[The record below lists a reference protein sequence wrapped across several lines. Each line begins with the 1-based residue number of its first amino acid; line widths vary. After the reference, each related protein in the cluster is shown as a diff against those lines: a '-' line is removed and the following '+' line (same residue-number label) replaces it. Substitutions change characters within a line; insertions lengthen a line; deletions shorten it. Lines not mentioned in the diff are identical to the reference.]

1 MPEKSQAS
9 SANSKTSSQT
19 NSSVKAKLAAR
30 VKIDQNVVTLTSDK
44 LYILDTNILLHEPLA
59 FTSFKEN
66 DVVVPMT
73 VLEELD
79 YIKDSK
85 KDVARDAR
93 VSIRAMEDLLHNAT
107 PEQMLAGVSMAG
119 LGAGESA
126 PTGALSIFSDL
137 SMPDKQQVFTSNEND
152 NRIINVALYLQQK
165 LAPRQVILVTKD
177 INMRLKAKG
186 AGMGLVEDYRT
197 DQLVSDIKYL
207 SKGYHQFEGDFW
219 EHVKL
224 VDSHTEGRDT
234 IHSIPKNVLP
244 EAYVNEFL
252 IDEKRQFAGLVESV
266 NDDTLDVLDL
276 GYERIM
282 SRRAWGILP
291 KNIGQAMALHALLD
305 PHIDLCILTGPAGSG
320 KTLLALAAALE
331 MVVEKNMYD
340 KIIVTRS
347 TPEIAESIGFLPG
360 TEEEKM
366 APWLAAITDSLE
378 VLHKHDENTK
388 GSMSYIMEK
397 ANIQFK
403 SVNFMRGRSIQ
414 NAIVILDESQN
425 LTASQL
431 KTIITR
437 CGEGTK
443 LICGGNLAQIDSNY
457 LSAVTSGLTYIVEK
471 FKNFSGSATINLDG
485 VVRSRLAEFAEKE
498 L

>member
-1 MPEKSQAS
+1 MPRKSNAD
-9 SANSKTSSQT
+9 TRIY
-19 NSSVKAKLAAR
+19 V
-30 VKIDQNVVTLTSDK
+30 
-44 LYILDTNILLHEPLA
+44 LDTNILLHEPLA
-59 FTSFKEN
+59 FLSFKEN

-93 VSIRAMEDLLHNAT
+93 VCIRAMEDLLRDAT
-107 PEQMLAGVSMAG
+107 PEDMLAGVPLSG
-119 LGAGESA
+119 FGAGDNR
-126 PTGALSIFSDL
+126 PTGTLSIYADLNMTESQQIFASD
-137 SMPDKQQVFTSNEND
+137 END
-152 NRIINVALYLQQK
+152 NRIINVALHLQTVFASQE
-165 LAPRQVILVTKD
+165 VVLVTKD

-186 AGMGLVEDYRT
+186 AGLAHVEDYRT
-197 DQLVSDIKYL
+197 DQLISDIKYL
-207 SKGYHQFEGDFW
+207 TRGYHQFEGDFW
-219 EHVKL
+219 ERVKS
-224 VDSHTEGRDT
+224 VDSRSEGRDT
-234 IHSIPKNVLP
+234 IHTVPRSLLP
-244 EAYVNEFL
+244 EAYINEFL
-252 IDEKRQFAGLVESV
+252 LDESNQFAGLVESM
-266 NDDTLDVLDL
+266 DSDQMEILDL
-276 GYERIM
+276 GYERLM
-282 SRRAWGILP
+282 SRHAWGINP
-291 KNIGQAMALHALLD
+291 KNIGQAMALHSLLD
-305 PHIDLCILTGPAGSG
+305 PHIDLVILTGPAGSG

-331 MVVEKNMYD
+331 MVVERNMYD
-340 KIIVTRS
+340 KIIVTRN

-414 NAIVILDESQN
+414 NSIVILDESQN

-443 LICGGNLAQIDSNY
+443 LICSGNLAQIDSNY
-457 LSAVTSGLTYIVEK
+457 LSAVTSGLTYLVEK
-471 FKNFSGSATINLDG
+471 FKDFSGSATINLDG
-485 VVRSRLAEFAEKE
+485 VVRSRLADFAEHH

>member
-1 MPEKSQAS
+1 MPRKKS
-9 SANSKTSSQT
+9 TET
-19 NSSVKAKLAAR
+19 
-30 VKIDQNVVTLTSDK
+30 KIYV
-44 LYILDTNILLHEPLA
+44 LDTNILLHEPLA
-59 FTSFKEN
+59 FLSFKEN

-93 VSIRAMEDLLHNAT
+93 VSIRSMEDLLHDAT
-107 PEQMLAGVSMAG
+107 PEDMLAGVSMEG
-119 LGAGESA
+119 LGAGENK
-126 PTGALSIFSDL
+126 PTGSLSIFADL
-137 SMPDKQQVFTSNEND
+137 NMVESQQVFTSNEND
-152 NRIINVALYLQQK
+152 NRIINVALHLQK
-165 LAPRQVILVTKD
+165 TYAPQQVVLVTKD
-177 INMRLKAKG
+177 LNMRLKAKG
-186 AGMGLVEDYRT
+186 AGLAHVEDYRT
-197 DQLVSDIKYL
+197 DQLITDIKYL
-207 SKGYHQFEGDFW
+207 SKGFHKFEGNFW
-219 EHVKL
+219 EKVKS
-224 VDSHTEGRDT
+224 VESRSEGRDT
-234 IHSIPKNVLP
+234 IHTLP
-244 EAYVNEFL
+244 RNIMEDPYINEFL
-252 IDEKRQFAGLVESV
+252 LDDSKHFAGIIEGITS
-266 NDDTLDVLDL
+266 DTLEVLDL
-276 GYERIM
+276 GYERLM
-282 SRRAWGILP
+282 SRHAWGITP
-291 KNIGQAMALHALLD
+291 KNIGQAMALHSLLD

-378 VLHKHDENTK
+378 VLHKHDENAK
-388 GSMSYIMEK
+388 SSMNYIMEK

-414 NAIVILDESQN
+414 NSIVILDESQN
-425 LTASQL
+425 LTAAQL

-443 LICGGNLAQIDSNY
+443 LICSGNLAQIDSNY
-457 LSAVTSGLTYIVEK
+457 LSAVTSGLTYLVER
-471 FKNFSGSATINLDG
+471 FKNFSGSSTINLDG
-485 VVRSRLAEFAEKE
+485 VVRSRLAEFAEQE

>member
-1 MPEKSQAS
+1 MPIHS
-9 SANSKTSSQT
+9 SST
-19 NSSVKAKLAAR
+19 
-30 VKIDQNVVTLTSDK
+30 KIYV
-44 LYILDTNILLHEPLA
+44 LDTNILLHEPLA
-59 FTSFKEN
+59 FLSFQEH
-66 DVVVPMT
+66 DVVIPMT

-93 VSIRAMEDLLHNAT
+93 VSIRAMENILKDASPEEMTHGVSLAGTVGGEHGPSGRLSIYTDLL
-107 PEQMLAGVSMAG
+107 MAQE
-119 LGAGESA
+119 L
-126 PTGALSIFSDL
+126 
-137 SMPDKQQVFTSNEND
+137 QVFTSNEND
-152 NRIINVALYLQQK
+152 NRIINVGLDLQQSH
-165 LAPRQVILVTKD
+165 PDTTVVLVTKD

-186 AGMGLVEDYRT
+186 AGMRKVEDYRT
-197 DQLVSDIKYL
+197 DQLIDDIKYL
-207 SKGYHQFEGDFW
+207 CKGYMMFPGDFW
-219 EHVKL
+219 SQVTD
-224 VDSHTEGRDT
+224 VQSRQEGRDT
-234 IHSIPKNVLP
+234 IHSIPKSVLP
-244 EAYVNEFL
+244 DAYINEFI
-252 IDEKRQFAGLVESV
+252 IDESNTFAGLIEGIDQEVIE
-266 NDDTLDVLDL
+266 VLDL
-276 GYERIM
+276 GVERLM
-282 SRRAWGILP
+282 SRQAWGIQP
-291 KNIGQAMALHALLD
+291 KNIGQAMALHTLLD
-305 PHIDLCILTGPAGSG
+305 PHIDLVIMTGPAGSG

-378 VLHKHDENTK
+378 VLHKHDENTS

-471 FKNFSGSATINLDG
+471 FKHFEGSSTITLEG
-485 VVRSRLAEFAEKE
+485 VVRSRLAEFAENT

>member
-1 MPEKSQAS
+1 MPRK
-9 SANSKTSSQT
+9 K
-19 NSSVKAKLAAR
+19 V
-30 VKIDQNVVTLTSDK
+30 SDTK
-44 LYILDTNILLHEPLA
+44 LYVLDTNILLHEPLA
-59 FTSFKEN
+59 FLSFKEH

-93 VSIRAMEDLLHNAT
+93 VSIRSMEDLLHEAS
-107 PEQMLAGVSMAG
+107 PEDMVAGVSMAG
-119 LGAGESA
+119 RGSGEAA
-126 PTGALSIFSDL
+126 PTGCLSIFSDHGL
-137 SMPDKQQVFTSNEND
+137 PEEQQVFTSNEND
-152 NRIINVALYLQQK
+152 NRIINAALHLQSQM
-165 LAPRQVILVTKD
+165 APRQVVLVTKD

-186 AGMGLVEDYRT
+186 AGLAHVEDYRT
-197 DQLVSDIKYL
+197 DQLISDIKYL
-207 SKGYHQFEGDFW
+207 SKGYHVFEGNFW
-219 EHVKL
+219 DQVKS
-224 VDSHTEGRDT
+224 VDSRSEGRDT
-234 IHSIPKNVLP
+234 IHTIERKVLP

-252 IDEKRQFAGLVESV
+252 LDENEQFAGLVESIEG
-266 NDDTLDVLDL
+266 DSLEVLDL
-276 GYERIM
+276 GVERLM
-282 SRRAWGILP
+282 GRSAWGISP

-305 PHIDLCILTGPAGSG
+305 PHIDLVILTGPAGSG

-378 VLHKHDENTK
+378 VLHKHDENVK
-388 GSMSYIMEK
+388 GSMNYIMEK

-457 LSAVTSGLTYIVEK
+457 LSAVTSGLTYLVEK

-485 VVRSRLAEFAEKE
+485 VVRSRLADFAERE

>member
-1 MPEKSQAS
+1 MPIHS
-9 SANSKTSSQT
+9 SST
-19 NSSVKAKLAAR
+19 
-30 VKIDQNVVTLTSDK
+30 KIYV
-44 LYILDTNILLHEPLA
+44 LDTNILLHEPLA
-59 FTSFKEN
+59 FLSFQEH
-66 DVVVPMT
+66 DVVIPMT

-93 VSIRAMEDLLHNAT
+93 VSIRAMENILKDASPEEMTHGVSLAGTVGGEHGPSGRLSIYTDLLMVQ
-107 PEQMLAGVSMAG
+107 EL
-119 LGAGESA
+119 
-126 PTGALSIFSDL
+126 
-137 SMPDKQQVFTSNEND
+137 QVFTSNEND
-152 NRIINVALYLQQK
+152 NRIINVGLDLQQSH
-165 LAPRQVILVTKD
+165 PDTTVVLVTKD

-186 AGMGLVEDYRT
+186 AGMRKVEDYRT
-197 DQLVSDIKYL
+197 DQLIDDIKYL
-207 SKGYHQFEGDFW
+207 CKGYVMFPGDFW
-219 EHVKL
+219 SQVTN
-224 VDSHTEGRDT
+224 VQSRQEGRDT
-234 IHSIPKNVLP
+234 IHSIPKSVLP
-244 EAYVNEFL
+244 DAYINEFI
-252 IDEKRQFAGLVESV
+252 IDETNTFAGLIEGIDQEVIE
-266 NDDTLDVLDL
+266 VLDL
-276 GYERIM
+276 GVERLM
-282 SRRAWGILP
+282 SRQAWGIQP
-291 KNIGQAMALHALLD
+291 KNIGQAMALHSLLD
-305 PHIDLCILTGPAGSG
+305 PHIDLVIMTGPAGSG

-378 VLHKHDENTK
+378 VLHKHDENTS

-471 FKNFSGSATINLDG
+471 FKHFEGSSTITLEG
-485 VVRSRLAEFAEKE
+485 VVRSRLAEFAENT

>member
-1 MPEKSQAS
+1 MSEPTQAKTKSNNSNEKIDAEIVSI
-9 SANSKTSSQT
+9 SKT
-19 NSSVKAKLAAR
+19 
-30 VKIDQNVVTLTSDK
+30 K
-44 LYILDTNILLHEPLA
+44 LYVLDTNILLHEPLA

-93 VSIRAMEDLLHNAT
+93 VSIRAMEDLLHNAS
-107 PEQMLAGVSMAG
+107 PEQMVEGVSMAG

-126 PTGALSIFSDL
+126 PTGLFSIFSDL
-137 SMPDKQQVFTSNEND
+137 SMPNNQQVFTSNEND
-152 NRIINVALYLQQK
+152 NRIINVALSLQSK

-186 AGMGLVEDYRT
+186 AGMALVEDYRT
-197 DQLVSDIKYL
+197 DQLISDIKYL
-207 SKGYHQFEGDFW
+207 SKGYHVFEGDFW
-219 EHVKL
+219 QGIQRVE
-224 VDSHTEGRDT
+224 SHTEGRDT
-234 IHSIPKNVLP
+234 IHNIPRSVLP

-252 IDEKRQFAGLVESV
+252 IDGTRQFAGLVESMT
-266 NDDTLDVLDL
+266 DDTLEVLDL
-276 GYERIM
+276 GYERLM
-282 SRRAWGILP
+282 SRRAWGISP

-331 MVVEKNMYD
+331 MVVENNMYD

-378 VLHKHDENTK
+378 VLHKGDENAK

-471 FKNFSGSATINLDG
+471 FKNFSGSATFNLDG

>member
-1 MPEKSQAS
+1 MPRK
-9 SANSKTSSQT
+9 NSTDT
-19 NSSVKAKLAAR
+19 
-30 VKIDQNVVTLTSDK
+30 KIYV
-44 LYILDTNILLHEPLA
+44 LDTNILLHEPHA
-59 FTSFKEN
+59 FLSFKEH
-66 DVVVPMT
+66 DVVIPMT

-93 VSIRAMEDLLHNAT
+93 VSIRSMEDLLHDAT
-107 PEQMLAGVSMAG
+107 PEDMLAGVSMEG
-119 LGAGESA
+119 LGAGQTA
-126 PTGALSIFSDL
+126 PTGLLSIFADL
-137 SMPDKQQVFTSNEND
+137 NMVESQQVFTSNEND
-152 NRIINVALYLQQK
+152 NRIINVALHLQKTFAPQK
-165 LAPRQVILVTKD
+165 VVLVTKD
-177 INMRLKAKG
+177 LNMRLKAKG
-186 AGMGLVEDYRT
+186 AGLAHVEDYRT
-197 DQLVSDIKYL
+197 DQLITDIKYL
-207 SKGYHQFEGDFW
+207 SRGFHTFEGNFW
-219 EHVKL
+219 DSVKS
-224 VDSHTEGRDT
+224 VDSRQEGRDT
-234 IHSIPKNVLP
+234 IHTVPKSMLP

-252 IDEKRQFAGLVESV
+252 LDETNQFAGLVEEVSS
-266 NDDTLDVLDL
+266 DTLDILDL
-276 GYERIM
+276 GYERLM
-282 SRRAWGILP
+282 SRHAWGITP

-305 PHIDLCILTGPAGSG
+305 PHIDMVILTGPAGSG

-331 MVVEKNMYD
+331 MVVERNMYD

-366 APWLAAITDSLE
+366 LPWLAAITDSLE

-388 GSMSYIMEK
+388 GSMNYIMEK
-397 ANIQFK
+397 ANIQYK

-443 LICGGNLAQIDSNY
+443 LIVGGNLAQIDSNY
-457 LSAVTSGLTYIVEK
+457 LSAVTSGLTYLVEK
-471 FKNFSGSATINLDG
+471 FKDFSGSATINLDG
-485 VVRSRLAEFAEKE
+485 VVRSRLASFAEE
-498 L
+498 NL

>member
-1 MPEKSQAS
+1 MVRTKP
-9 SANSKTSSQT
+9 ANSKIY
-19 NSSVKAKLAAR
+19 V
-30 VKIDQNVVTLTSDK
+30 
-44 LYILDTNILLHEPLA
+44 LDTNILLHEPFA
-59 FTSFKEN
+59 FLSFKEH

-85 KDVARDAR
+85 KDVSRDAR
-93 VSIRAMEDLLHNAT
+93 ISIRAMEDVLHEAT
-107 PEQMLAGVSMAG
+107 PDQLTAGVSLKG
-119 LGAGESA
+119 LGSGEAA
-126 PTGALSIFSDL
+126 PSGRLSIFADVG
-137 SMPDKQQVFTSNEND
+137 MPKSQQVFTSNEND
-152 NRIINVALYLQQK
+152 NRIINAALHIQQR
-165 LAPRQVILVTKD
+165 ATPRQVVLVTKD

-186 AGMGLVEDYRT
+186 AGLAHVEDYRT

-207 SKGYHQFEGDFW
+207 SKGYHKFTGNFW
-219 EHVKL
+219 DKVKT
-224 VDSHTEGRDT
+224 VESRTEGRET
-234 IHSIPKNVLP
+234 VHVLDRKVFP
-244 EAYVNEFL
+244 EAYINEFL
-252 IDEKRQFAGLVESV
+252 IDDSKAFAGIVESV
-266 NDDTLDVLDL
+266 SDSTLEILDL
-276 GYERIM
+276 GYERLM
-282 SRRAWGILP
+282 SRKAWGIHP

-305 PHIDLCILTGPAGSG
+305 PHIDLIIMTGPAGCG

-331 MVVEKNMYD
+331 MVVERKMYD
-340 KIIVTRS
+340 KIIVTRN

-378 VLHKHDENTK
+378 VLHKNDENVK

-414 NAIVILDESQN
+414 NSIVILDESQN

-443 LICGGNLAQIDSNY
+443 LICSGNLAQIDSNY
-457 LSAVTSGLTYIVEK
+457 LSPVTSGLTYLVEK
-471 FKNFSGSATINLDG
+471 FKNFAGSATINLDG
-485 VVRSRLAEFAEKE
+485 VVRSRLAEFAEE
-498 L
+498 HL

>member
-1 MPEKSQAS
+1 MPIHS
-9 SANSKTSSQT
+9 SST
-19 NSSVKAKLAAR
+19 
-30 VKIDQNVVTLTSDK
+30 KIYV
-44 LYILDTNILLHEPLA
+44 LDTNILLHEPLA
-59 FTSFKEN
+59 FLSFQEH
-66 DVVVPMT
+66 DVVIPMT

-93 VSIRAMEDLLHNAT
+93 VSIRAMENILKDASPEEMTHGVSLAGSVGGEHGPSGRLSIYTDLLMV
-107 PEQMLAGVSMAG
+107 QKL
-119 LGAGESA
+119 
-126 PTGALSIFSDL
+126 
-137 SMPDKQQVFTSNEND
+137 QVFTSNEND
-152 NRIINVALYLQQK
+152 NRIINVALDLQQSH
-165 LAPRQVILVTKD
+165 PDTTVVLVTKD

-186 AGMGLVEDYRT
+186 AGMRKVEDYRT
-197 DQLVSDIKYL
+197 DQLIDDIKYL
-207 SKGYHQFEGDFW
+207 CKGYMMFPGDFW
-219 EHVKL
+219 SQVTD
-224 VDSHTEGRDT
+224 VQSRQEGRDT
-234 IHSIPKNVLP
+234 IHSIPKSVLP
-244 EAYVNEFL
+244 DAYINEFI
-252 IDEKRQFAGLVESV
+252 IDETNTFVGLIEGIDQEVIE
-266 NDDTLDVLDL
+266 VLDL
-276 GYERIM
+276 GVERLM
-282 SRRAWGILP
+282 SRQAWGIQP
-291 KNIGQAMALHALLD
+291 KNIGQAMALHTLLD
-305 PHIDLCILTGPAGSG
+305 PHIDLVIMTGPAGSG

-378 VLHKHDENTK
+378 VLHKHDENTS

-471 FKNFSGSATINLDG
+471 FKHFEGSSTITLEG
-485 VVRSRLAEFAEKE
+485 VVRSRLAEFAENT

>member
-1 MPEKSQAS
+1 MPK
-9 SANSKTSSQT
+9 KTSSQT
-19 NSSVKAKLAAR
+19 
-30 VKIDQNVVTLTSDK
+30 K
-44 LYILDTNILLHEPLA
+44 LYVLDTNILLHEPFA
-59 FTSFKEN
+59 FLSFKEH
-66 DVVVPMT
+66 DVVIPMT

-93 VSIRAMEDLLHNAT
+93 ISIRAMEDVLRNAS
-107 PEQMLAGVSMAG
+107 PEQMKDGVG
-119 LGAGESA
+119 LQGLTSGEAA
-126 PTGALSIFSDL
+126 PTGSLAIFVD
-137 SMPDKQQVFTSNEND
+137 QNVNEEQGVFSRNDND
-152 NRIINVALYLQQK
+152 NRIIATALHLQK
-165 LAPRQVILVTKD
+165 SETTRQVVLVTKD

-186 AGMGLVEDYRT
+186 AGLTHVEDYRT
-197 DQLVSDIKYL
+197 DQLINDIQFL
-207 SKGYHQFEGDFW
+207 FKGFFRFEGSFW
-219 EHVKL
+219 DQVKS
-224 VDSHTEGRDT
+224 VESRTEGRDT
-234 IHSIPKNVLP
+234 IHTIDRSVLP
-244 EAYVNEFL
+244 EAYINEFIL
-252 IDEKRQFAGLVESV
+252 DDTDNFAAIVESIDENSIEL
-266 NDDTLDVLDL
+266 LDM
-276 GYERIM
+276 GYERLM
-282 SRRAWGILP
+282 SKSAWGVAP
-291 KNIGQAMALHALLD
+291 KNIGQAMAMQSLLD
-305 PHIDLCILTGPAGSG
+305 PHIDLVILTGPAGSG
-320 KTLLALAAALE
+320 KTMLALAAALE

-378 VLHKHDENTK
+378 VLHKNDLNTN

-443 LICGGNLAQIDSNY
+443 LICAGNLAQIDSNY
-457 LSAVTSGLTYIVEK
+457 LSPVTSGLTYLVEK

-485 VVRSRLAEFAEKE
+485 VVRSRLAEFAEE
-498 L
+498 HL

>member
-1 MPEKSQAS
+1 MPRKKS
-9 SANSKTSSQT
+9 TET
-19 NSSVKAKLAAR
+19 
-30 VKIDQNVVTLTSDK
+30 KIYV
-44 LYILDTNILLHEPLA
+44 LDTNILLHEPLA
-59 FTSFKEN
+59 FLSFKEN

-93 VSIRAMEDLLHNAT
+93 VSIRSMEDLLHDAT
-107 PEQMLAGVSMAG
+107 PEDMLAGVSLEG
-119 LGAGESA
+119 LGAGENK
-126 PTGALSIFSDL
+126 PTGALSIFADL
-137 SMPDKQQVFTSNEND
+137 NMAESQQIFTSNEND
-152 NRIINVALYLQQK
+152 NRIINVALHLQK
-165 LAPRQVILVTKD
+165 TYAPQQVVLVTKD
-177 INMRLKAKG
+177 LNMRLKAKG
-186 AGMGLVEDYRT
+186 AGLAHVEDYRT
-197 DQLVSDIKYL
+197 DQLITDIKYL
-207 SKGYHQFEGDFW
+207 SKGFHKFEGNFW
-219 EHVKL
+219 EKVKS
-224 VDSHTEGRDT
+224 VESRSEGRDT
-234 IHSIPKNVLP
+234 IHTIPRNVMEDP
-244 EAYVNEFL
+244 YINEYL
-252 IDEKRQFAGLVESV
+252 L
-266 NDDTLDVLDL
+266 DDTQQYAGIVEDMTSDTLEVLDL
-276 GYERIM
+276 GYERLM
-282 SRRAWGILP
+282 SRHAWGISP
-291 KNIGQAMALHALLD
+291 KNIGQAMALHSLLD
-305 PHIDLCILTGPAGSG
+305 PHIDLVILTGPAGSG

-378 VLHKHDENTK
+378 VLHKHDENAK
-388 GSMSYIMEK
+388 SSMNYIMEK

-414 NAIVILDESQN
+414 NSIVILDESQN
-425 LTASQL
+425 LTAAQL

-443 LICGGNLAQIDSNY
+443 LICSGNLAQIDSNY
-457 LSAVTSGLTYIVEK
+457 LSAVTSGLTYLVER

-485 VVRSRLAEFAEKE
+485 VVRSRLAEFAEQE

>member
-1 MPEKSQAS
+1 MPRK
-9 SANSKTSSQT
+9 NSTDT
-19 NSSVKAKLAAR
+19 
-30 VKIDQNVVTLTSDK
+30 KIYV
-44 LYILDTNILLHEPLA
+44 LDTNILLHEPHA
-59 FTSFKEN
+59 FLSFKEH
-66 DVVVPMT
+66 DVVIPMT

-93 VSIRAMEDLLHNAT
+93 VSIRSMEDLLHDAT
-107 PEQMLAGVSMAG
+107 PEDMLAGVSMEG
-119 LGAGESA
+119 LGAGQTA
-126 PTGALSIFSDL
+126 PTGLLSIFADL
-137 SMPDKQQVFTSNEND
+137 NMVESQQVFTSNEND
-152 NRIINVALYLQQK
+152 NRIINVALHLQKTFAPQK
-165 LAPRQVILVTKD
+165 VVLVTKD
-177 INMRLKAKG
+177 LNMRLKAKG
-186 AGMGLVEDYRT
+186 AGLAHVEDYRT
-197 DQLVSDIKYL
+197 DQLITDIKYL
-207 SKGYHQFEGDFW
+207 SRGFHTFEGNFW
-219 EHVKL
+219 DSVKS
-224 VDSHTEGRDT
+224 VDSRQEGRDT
-234 IHSIPKNVLP
+234 IHTVPKSMLP

-252 IDEKRQFAGLVESV
+252 LDETNQFAGLVEEVAS
-266 NDDTLDVLDL
+266 DTLDILDL
-276 GYERIM
+276 GYERLM
-282 SRRAWGILP
+282 SRHAWGITP

-305 PHIDLCILTGPAGSG
+305 PHIDMVILTGPAGSG

-331 MVVEKNMYD
+331 MVVERNMYD

-366 APWLAAITDSLE
+366 LPWLAAITDSLE

-388 GSMSYIMEK
+388 GSMNYIMEK
-397 ANIQFK
+397 ANIQYK

-443 LICGGNLAQIDSNY
+443 LIVGGNLAQIDSNY
-457 LSAVTSGLTYIVEK
+457 LSAVTSGLTYLVEK
-471 FKNFSGSATINLDG
+471 FKDFSGSATINLDG
-485 VVRSRLAEFAEKE
+485 VVRSRLASFAEE
-498 L
+498 NL